1 MSQACKRKAHTF
13 AGAHEDPTS
22 QHSPLT
28 AHARALLVYMQPDMT
43 STKQPILCSRV
54 SSPAQVQPGR
64 ERPGMIK
71 ANLAHCLLTV
81 PK

>member
-22 QHSPLT
+22 QRSPLT
-28 AHARALLVYMQPDMT
+28 AHARALLIHIQPNMT
-43 STKQPILCSRV
+43 STEQPILCSRV
-54 SSPAQVQPGR
+54 SSPAQVQAGG
-64 ERPGMIK
+64 EWPGMIK

-81 PK
+81 PR